1 MAQSDPSAIRSPHA
15 LGSRI
20 LIAYVLLSLA
30 SAFWAGNSVIARVL
44 RDDVSPITLA
54 FWRWFLAAAVVLPFV
69 WGELRDQ
76 WPAIRRAAKTLLLC
90 GLFGTAWQ
98 SALTFWSLHHTIAL
112 HAQLFNSTIPL
123 TVMLAVWLLDG
134 IRPSAR
140 EFSGFA
146 VSLLGVFVIISHG
159 ELARLVRLDLNIG
172 DVAALAAMLIWGIY
186 AALVKRC
193 PRELSPYALACVTG
207 MIGAALIA
215 PAHLIEVMRDPGV
228 LAVST
233 PVLGAILYLGLLSSL
248 LSTVFLNVGVMRV
261 GPSRAS
267 IFIHL
272 VPVFGAV
279 MSVGILG
286 EPFGWH
292 HAAGFALV
300 LGGVIICN
308 RKPARS

>member
-1 MAQSDPSAIRSPHA
+1 MAKSDPSALAVPQP
-15 LGSRI
+15 LGSRV
-20 LIAYVLLSLA
+20 LTAYVLLALA
-30 SAFWAGNSVIARVL
+30 SAFWAGNSVIARAL
-44 RDDVSPITLA
+44 RDEVSPITLA

-69 WGELRDQ
+69 WTELRTQ
-76 WPAIRRAAKTLLLC
+76 WPVIRRAARTLLLC

-112 HAQLFNSTIPL
+112 HAQLLNSTIPL

-134 IRPSAR
+134 TRPSGR
-140 EFSGFA
+140 EFGGFA
-146 VSLLGVFVIISHG
+146 VSVLGVFVIISHG
-159 ELARLVRLDLNIG
+159 ELMRLVRLDFNIG
-172 DVAALAAMLIWGIY
+172 DLAALASMLIWGIY

-207 MIGAALIA
+207 MVGVALIA
-215 PAHLIEVMRDPGV
+215 PAHLLEVVRDPGV
-228 LAVST
+228 LAFSA
-233 PVLGAILYLGLLSSL
+233 PVLGALLYLGLLSSL
-248 LSTVFLNVGVMRV
+248 LATVFLNVGVMRV

-279 MSVGILG
+279 MSVGLLG

-292 HAAGFALV
+292 HIVGFGLV
-300 LGGVIICN
+300 LAGVVMCN
-308 RKPARS
+308 RAAQRS